1 MKTQF
6 GKRILESNICV
17 LCGDREATTKEHI
30 PPKALFVTKP
40 HKFLSVPA
48 CAECNH
54 STKLEDEYLLQ
65 VMSGGSLWGAGID
78 VWKNKVKPKLHSRP
92 KTKLGLRNQ
101 LSIKNLEISSKESM
115 LFPVLLVDRNRM
127 EKSIRKLV
135 YGLYWWHTET
145 ILTNPKEMNF
155 QMINPAQGTSYF
167 DNPNNREI
175 FDQTVMGIYGDEEV
189 RKTFFYTGAI
199 SQDLALFYF
208 FFYKQNVFICGVHL

>member
-17 LCGDREATTKEHI
+17 LCGEREASTKEHI

-40 HKFLSVPA
+40 HEFLSVPA

-65 VMSGGSLWGAGID
+65 VMSGGSLWGAGLD
-78 VWKNKVKPKLHSRP
+78 VWQNKVKPKLDIRP

-101 LSIKNLEISSKESM
+101 LSTRNLEISSKESM
-115 LFPVLLVDRNRM
+115 LFPVILVDRNRM

-135 YGLYWWHTET
+135 YGLYWWHT
-145 ILTNPKEMNF
+145 
-155 QMINPAQGTSYF
+155 
-167 DNPNNREI
+167 
-175 FDQTVMGIYGDEEV
+175 
-189 RKTFFYTGAI
+189 
-199 SQDLALFYF
+199 
-208 FFYKQNVFICGVHL
+208 